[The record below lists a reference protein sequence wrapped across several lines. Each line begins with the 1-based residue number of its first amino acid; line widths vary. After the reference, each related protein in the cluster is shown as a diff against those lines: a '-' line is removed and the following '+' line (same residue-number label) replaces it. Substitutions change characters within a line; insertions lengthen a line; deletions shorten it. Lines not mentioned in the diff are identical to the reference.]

1 MKRVLLDTNAYVR
14 YLQGDQ
20 DVLRMLSS
28 AESVY
33 MSIFVIGELLT
44 GFKGGAKEARNR
56 NQLEEFFRKSTVKI
70 LSATLDTAEFFSSI
84 KNELR
89 RKGAPIPI
97 NDVWIAA
104 HTMETGSMLV
114 TFDAHFRQVS
124 GLLVWNIHKAST

>member
-1 MKRVLLDTNAYVR
+1 MKRILLDTNAYVR
-14 YLQGDQ
+14 YLQGDPN
-20 DVLRMLSS
+20 VLRMLSD

-44 GFKGGAKEARNR
+44 GFKGGAKETRNR
-56 NQLEEFFRKSTVKI
+56 NILEEFLGKSTVRI
-70 LSATLDTAEFFSSI
+70 LSATMDTAEFFSSI

-104 HTMETGSMLV
+104 HAMETGSMLV
-114 TFDAHFRQVS
+114 TFDSHFQHVN
-124 GLLVWNIHKAST
+124 GLIVWNGV